1 MARYAS
7 CAWLLC
13 LYCAA
18 QIAVP
23 ILYFDQVDNAH
34 GGAAHRGIEAM
45 NLMLTYQRWRQYQ
58 RTRNALRELGDR
70 ELADLGIER
79 DKIDELARRA
89 L

>member
-1 MARYAS
+1 
-7 CAWLLC
+7 
-13 LYCAA
+13 
-18 QIAVP
+18 
-23 ILYFDQVDNAH
+23 
-34 GGAAHRGIEAM
+34 M